1 MEVRFEI
8 LGEPMGKQRPKSTSI
23 NGFVRNYTPA
33 KTVNYETLVKQ
44 VYQQTSGH
52 WFGKEPLKGEI
63 NIYYKLEKKHYGK
76 KGINKEGQD
85 KLNGLIRP
93 IKTPDFDNC
102 EKIIY
107 DALNGIA
114 YDDDKQI
121 VDNHTKKF
129 YAEQPRVEVY
139 ITDEV

>member
-1 MEVRFEI
+1 MKIRFEI

-52 WFGKEPLKGEI
+52 WFPKEPLKGEI
-63 NIYYKLEKKHYGK
+63 NYIQVRKKTLRQK
-76 KGINKEGQD
+76 RKVNKEGQD

-129 YAEQPRVEVY
+129 YAEQPKVEVY